1 MTSRPFGTI
10 SRSTSG
16 TGAQVNPTPHKT
28 PALAEGFVLLD
39 NSTSLEA
46 VSELFEHPVEII
58 RADAPE
64 EVDAALAALI
74 SGISRG
80 LYAAG
85 FFSYEL
91 GYLLEPRLASLLPEQ
106 RKMPLLWF
114 GLYTTPRE
122 MTGAEVQ
129 EWLNEEAIGTPTLG
143 ELAHS
148 WDSASY
154 LKRFEEVQN
163 NIKSGD
169 IYQLNLTFKAK
180 FNLQGSPLALY
191 RDLRLKQRVAYAGL
205 VDTGDVTILSASPE
219 LFIKQEGRV
228 IETRPMKGTAPRAG
242 TLEADAEVR
251 TVLSKDVKNRAENL
265 MIVDL
270 MRNDL
275 GRIADLGSV
284 SVTDLFTVETFKTL
298 HQMTSGVRAELKPGI
313 GIVDILKAIFPPG
326 SITGAPKIRA
336 MELIRELETEPR
348 GVYCGAIGRF
358 SPDGTTLLNV
368 AIRTTVID
376 RKGAGEMGIGSG
388 IVADSDGVKEYAECL
403 LKMKFLTDPVR
414 RFELIETM
422 LYEPGK
428 GIWLRGY
435 HLARLAASAAYFGFV
450 FDARKVRDAVD
461 GATRAHAGERLRVR
475 LLLDEDGIVTITMSP
490 QPPSAADAVMRYVVS
505 DTRLN
510 SSDLFLYHKTT
521 RRELYDREWKHY
533 ADTLGADEVIY
544 LNENGELA
552 EGSRTSIFIE
562 RDGKLLTPRLAA
574 GVLPGTLR
582 AALIDEGRAVEARLT
597 IQDLNGATEI
607 YLGNSVRGLVRA
619 EPLVPR
625 LSVDNRYQA

>member
-1 MTSRPFGTI
+1 MPGSGAHPIASESRKSPE
-10 SRSTSG
+10 
-16 TGAQVNPTPHKT
+16 
-28 PALAEGFVLLD
+28 LAEGFVLLD

-46 VSELFEHPVEII
+46 VSELFENPVEII

-64 EVDAALAALI
+64 EVDAALSALTAALA
-74 SGISRG
+74 RG
-80 LYAAG
+80 LHAAG

-91 GYLLEPRLASLLPEQ
+91 GYLLEPKLVSLLPRE

-114 GLYTTPRE
+114 GLYTEPRE
-122 MTGAEVQ
+122 LTGAEVQ
-129 EWLNEEAIGTPTLG
+129 DWLNEEAIGNPTLG

-148 WDSASY
+148 WDSVSY
-154 LKRFEEVQN
+154 LKRFEKVQN
-163 NIKSGD
+163 NIRSGD

-205 VDTGDVTILSASPE
+205 VDTGDATILSASPE
-219 LFIKQEGRV
+219 LFIKQEGHV

-242 TLEADAEVR
+242 TLEADDVVR
-251 TVLSKDVKNRAENL
+251 EVLSKDIKNRAENL

-284 SVTDLFTVETFKTL
+284 NVTDLFTVETFKTL

-313 GIVDILKAIFPPG
+313 GIRDILKAIFPPG

-336 MELIRELETEPR
+336 MELIRELETESR

-358 SPDGTTLLNV
+358 SPNGTALLNV

-388 IVADSDGVKEYAECL
+388 IVADSDGAKEYAECL

-435 HLARLAASAAYFGFV
+435 HLARLAASAAYFGFAL
-450 FDARKVRDAVD
+450 DARKVSAAIDAAT
-461 GATRAHAGERLRVR
+461 GAKADERLRVR
-475 LLLDEDGIVTITMSP
+475 LLLDEDGGVSVTATP
-490 QPPSAADAVMRYVVS
+490 QPAASADAVMRYVIS

-510 SSDLFLYHKTT
+510 SADLFLYHKTT
-521 RRELYDREWKHY
+521 RRDLYDREWKHY
-533 ADTLGADEVIY
+533 ADTLAADEVIY
-544 LNENGELA
+544 LNENGELT
-552 EGSRTSIFIE
+552 EGSRTTIFLE
-562 RDGKLLTPRLAA
+562 RGGKLLTPRLAA

-582 AALIDEGRAVEARLT
+582 AALIDEGRAIEARLT
-597 IQDLNGATEI
+597 IQDLNGPDKI
-607 YLGNSVRGLVRA
+607 YLGNSVRGLIPA

-625 LSVDNRYQA
+625 LALDDGQQA